1 MAGVLRIDADKNW
14 DYKDAVSG
22 NGENVAAEGVMTP
35 EDKNSSRVI
44 IFGSYVMFSD
54 TIMKYNSFN
63 YSAYLMNVINTFA
76 DKEDV
81 GITIESKSIDN
92 TELGI
97 TDVATQ
103 ITMLVVFVII
113 IPIAILVAGFVFWL
127 RRRNR

>member
-1 MAGVLRIDADKNW
+1 MKHKMRRVLSLLLAGVI
-14 DYKDAVSG
+14 
-22 NGENVAAEGVMTP
+22 AAGCIPLTTAEV
-35 EDKNSSRVI
+35 
-44 IFGSYVMFSD
+44 FSD

-63 YSAYLMNVINTFA
+63 NSAYFMNVINTIA

-103 ITMLVVFVII
+103 NTMLVVFVII

>member
-1 MAGVLRIDADKNW
+1 MVKFGVAFFKFHIRK
-14 DYKDAVSG
+14 YFCK
-22 NGENVAAEGVMTP
+22 
-35 EDKNSSRVI
+35 I
-44 IFGSYVMFSD
+44 IFYYRFFTHKTVKSSID
-54 TIMKYNSFN
+54 CKI
-63 YSAYLMNVINTFA
+63 MNVINTIA

-103 ITMLVVFVII
+103 NTMLVVFVII

>member
-1 MAGVLRIDADKNW
+1 
-14 DYKDAVSG
+14 
-22 NGENVAAEGVMTP
+22 
-35 EDKNSSRVI
+35 
-44 IFGSYVMFSD
+44 MFSD

-63 YSAYLMNVINTFA
+63 NSAYFMNVINTIA

-103 ITMLVVFVII
+103 NTMLVVII